1 MAEQAQMVRERMP
14 GAPTP
19 RLVGATTTI
28 ELTPKEIVGIL
39 RRYILLIVVLTI
51 IGFVAGG
58 ASWYLLLKYAP
69 KYTAQTFIKVLQQ
82 GEKDPMQIGAAQV
95 AKEIQ
100 YSARV
105 SIAERLQQ
113 QSTFQKLINR
123 EKVQA
128 TKWFKQFGL
137 IKDKRIAKAVKDLK
151 KHLGAYAQRD
161 ADTVVLSM
169 TCGNK
174 KEAAD
179 IVNEFASLFI
189 DEQSSSKKSEVAE
202 KLVKLES
209 RRNSIQQDLDL
220 AGKSLNEVRL
230 QYGIVDLEEHAFQD
244 TITRKLEA
252 LELEQD
258 TLGQDIKET
267 ETNIEALKRQA
278 TGPVNEQ
285 TEHQIETDPVM
296 VMLAQQLAMEESNL
310 AARLTKFGE
319 NHRVVKQTQELIN
332 EIRAKRQLRKAE
344 IAEQTRQANLKNA
357 QDQLVVLLSRLEEL
371 NKRKE
376 TSTTRKKDLD
386 EARVQYQQRV
396 AIRDERKLM
405 LDSIKEQI
413 EKLRIVRED
422 PETPK
427 VQWLGTAPEPLEVSS
442 PRWQVYF
449 PGGTFLGF
457 MLGVGLA
464 FLIELLND
472 LVRTPKDVSKYLRI
486 PLLGIVPDA
495 QEEDLA
501 EDVELC
507 HIVRQAPYSIISE
520 SYRRFRTNLKLSGDA
535 ASSKVFLITSGMA
548 GEGKTTVAVNIADI
562 FVAENKKVLLI
573 DTNFRRP
580 SLHKIFPKPAAENG
594 TGEESEFGLS
604 TLLNGLCGYQEVIRP
619 TGIQGLDIIDAGPL
633 PSNPAE
639 LLGGEQM
646 EQLLRR
652 QSKNYD
658 YVAVDSPPVLLVSE
672 TKMLARL
679 VDSTILVFNANT
691 TRRGAA
697 LRTIRELRE
706 VDTKIAGC
714 VLLAVKAMKGGYFH
728 EQFKSYQEY
737 QKLLVVDAV

>member
-39 RRYILLIVVLTI
+39 RRHILLIVVLTI

-244 TITRKLEA
+244 TITR
-252 LELEQD
+252 
-258 TLGQDIKET
+258 
-267 ETNIEALKRQA
+267 
-278 TGPVNEQ
+278 
-285 TEHQIETDPVM
+285 
-296 VMLAQQLAMEESNL
+296 
-310 AARLTKFGE
+310 
-319 NHRVVKQTQELIN
+319 
-332 EIRAKRQLRKAE
+332 
-344 IAEQTRQANLKNA
+344 
-357 QDQLVVLLSRLEEL
+357 
-371 NKRKE
+371 
-376 TSTTRKKDLD
+376 
-386 EARVQYQQRV
+386 
-396 AIRDERKLM
+396 
-405 LDSIKEQI
+405 
-413 EKLRIVRED
+413 
-422 PETPK
+422 
-427 VQWLGTAPEPLEVSS
+427 
-442 PRWQVYF
+442 
-449 PGGTFLGF
+449 
-457 MLGVGLA
+457 
-464 FLIELLND
+464 
-472 LVRTPKDVSKYLRI
+472 
-486 PLLGIVPDA
+486 
-495 QEEDLA
+495 
-501 EDVELC
+501 
-507 HIVRQAPYSIISE
+507 
-520 SYRRFRTNLKLSGDA
+520 
-535 ASSKVFLITSGMA
+535 
-548 GEGKTTVAVNIADI
+548 
-562 FVAENKKVLLI
+562 
-573 DTNFRRP
+573 
-580 SLHKIFPKPAAENG
+580 
-594 TGEESEFGLS
+594 
-604 TLLNGLCGYQEVIRP
+604 
-619 TGIQGLDIIDAGPL
+619 
-633 PSNPAE
+633 
-639 LLGGEQM
+639 
-646 EQLLRR
+646 
-652 QSKNYD
+652 
-658 YVAVDSPPVLLVSE
+658 
-672 TKMLARL
+672 
-679 VDSTILVFNANT
+679 
-691 TRRGAA
+691 
-697 LRTIRELRE
+697 
-706 VDTKIAGC
+706 
-714 VLLAVKAMKGGYFH
+714 
-728 EQFKSYQEY
+728 
-737 QKLLVVDAV
+737 